1 MTTNALLPVRPPGEG
16 ARVALVAP
24 SGIIR
29 NREQIARAERNA
41 RSLGWVPVLGENVE
55 AGHAYFAGTD
65 EERLD
70 DLNTALRDDSIDA
83 IWCVRGGYG
92 AMRLLVDI
100 DFGALRE
107 NPRAVIGFSDIT
119 ALHAAIHREC
129 GIVTY
134 HGPTA
139 RGELSEI
146 SRDHL
151 ARAVA
156 DPTDSCGAAPE
167 GRTLRTG
174 NAFGRL
180 AGGNLALVTALIGT
194 PWEIDLNGAILV
206 LEDIDEAVYR
216 VDRMMQQLL
225 LSGELAGCAGIVA
238 GDFRRPDG
246 EKEEDNRTIDDVI
259 AEAADAAGVPCFAGA
274 PFGHIRDQWTIPLG
288 ALAEMRAGDC
298 TLNVTGGK

>member
-1 MTTNALLPVRPPGEG
+1 M
-16 ARVALVAP
+16 
-24 SGIIR
+24 
-29 NREQIARAERNA
+29 
-41 RSLGWVPVLGENVE
+41 SLGWVPVPGKNVE
-55 AGHAYFAGTD
+55 ATHAYFAGTD

-70 DLNTALRDDSIDA
+70 DLNAALRDESIDA

-92 AMRLLVDI
+92 AMRLLADI
-100 DFGALRE
+100 DFAALAE

-119 ALHAAIHREC
+119 ALHAAIHQEC

-139 RGELSEI
+139 RGELSEF

-151 ARAVA
+151 TRAVA
-156 DPTDSCGAAPE
+156 DPADSCGVAPE
-167 GRTLRTG
+167 GRTLRSG
-174 NAFGRL
+174 IASGRL
-180 AGGNLALVTALIGT
+180 AGGNLALVTAMIGT
-194 PWEIDLNGAILV
+194 PWSIDLEGAILV

-225 LSGELAGCAGIVA
+225 LSGELDGCAGIIA

-246 EKEEDNRTIDDVI
+246 EQEEDNRTIDEVI

-274 PFGHIRDQWTIPLG
+274 PFGHIGDQWTIPLG
-288 ALAEMRAGDC
+288 AFAEMRADDC
-298 TLNVTGGK
+298 TLHVTGGRRVAV